1 MSDSLENIICI
12 IETSHWLACKLRD
25 FTNEDYMEN
34 IILEI
39 SDRTYEILTNS
50 RTSIESIDNILNG
63 LKDWVIN

>member
-12 IETSHWLACKLRD
+12 IETKSWLACKLQD
-25 FTNEDYMEN
+25 FTNEDYIEN

-39 SDRTYEILTNS
+39 SDRTYEILTNQK
-50 RTSIESIDNILNG
+50 TSLESIDNILNW